1 MPMLQQQAEAGE
13 NIYSDNELNMI
24 VNALEN
30 IEPFIAYKTEEYK
43 KIKKWFMNI
52 GFLTNSY

>member
-1 MPMLQQQAEAGE
+1 MGMPMLQQQAEAGE

-43 KIKKWFMNI
+43 KIKKW
-52 GFLTNSY
+52 